1 MNMTPLASPSEEEA
15 SIKYVCG
22 VDVGS
27 QSCAGCMCRPDKS
40 VVVKSITFANTREP
54 VENSVESASPKDQA
68 SGT

>member
-1 MNMTPLASPSEEEA
+1 MNRTVSASASEEEA

-40 VVVKSITFANTREP
+40 VVVKSITFANTREGWQ
-54 VENSVESASPKDQA
+54 VS
-68 SGT
+68 